1 MAYRLHL
8 VNSGG
13 AHDAL
18 EFPFSTVEAA
28 MTTACTA
35 IRHGATDAWIVD
47 DNGQKV
53 ADFVAIQQHCASA
66 PDEPLP
72 DVVT

>member
-1 MAYRLHL
+1 
-8 VNSGG
+8 
-13 AHDAL
+13 
-18 EFPFSTVEAA
+18 VE
-28 MTTACTA
+28 
-35 IRHGATDAWIVD
+35 

-53 ADFVAIQQHCASA
+53 ADFAAIQQHCADA

>member
-8 VNSGG
+8 VNAAGTHAS
-13 AHDAL
+13 L
-18 EFPFSTVEAA
+18 ERPFSTIEQA
-28 MTTACTA
+28 MTIACTA